1 MPAYSA
7 AFMAINLLLGAGPII
22 VPEPF
27 FEAGVLLSTIWTA
40 LILAVSLNSAMYVG
54 ESMEKIKRYKSAQ
67 SSSEALP
74 SPDHKESMISVDEEG
89 ALLAKDF

>member
-27 FEAGVLLSTIWTA
+27 FEAGVILSTIWTA
-40 LILAVSLNSAMYVG
+40 LILAISLNSAMYIG
-54 ESMEKIKRYKSAQ
+54 ESMEKIKKYKNSQ
-67 SSSEALP
+67 SSSEILP
-74 SPDHKESMISVDEEG
+74 SSDQKESMISDDEEG